1 MCYPNPVTFSVN
13 EVTIGVSTNDILLH
27 LAAEEVIRQPADA
40 PSDRM
45 ARLVEHVIH
54 QRVYVDRRTR

>member
-1 MCYPNPVTFSVN
+1 MTFSVN

-27 LAAEEVIRQPADA
+27 LAAEEVSRQPADA